1 MTNLFPRLQYN
12 SETKIRQKLDTLT
25 QWLQTLLKKSEV
37 SNDKFSFVLR
47 KVRVVTL
54 VNGLGHHWCYPLKN
68 AHHQQEIIFMPLA
81 SQGFE
86 GHFNAFQRLHQKAIH
101 KSFASV
107 SQEYCYK
114 KKAKRETCNFFFY
127 YFVSL
132 LGPKGVL
139 WLFCHSDR
147 IREKGWL
154 TQNIAAAVQGL
165 FIPSQ
170 CLENFFSRSF

>member
-1 MTNLFPRLQYN
+1 MTNLFPTPVQFRNKDKAKVGYAYTVITN
-12 SETKIRQKLDTLT
+12 SFKSLKFQMNET
-25 QWLQTLLKKSEV
+25 
-37 SNDKFSFVLR
+37 FSFVLR
-47 KVRVVTL
+47 TVRVVTL

-114 KKAKRETCNFFFY
+114 KKAKRETCNFF
-127 YFVSL
+127 STTL
-132 LGPKGVL
+132 SLGPKGVL

-154 TQNIAAAVQGL
+154 TQNIAFQGL
-165 FIPSQ
+165 FILSQ